1 MNEELEEICDFTVE
15 YSVIHTKQMEIL
27 QDAKARFDSDKNLMR
42 AFRYAAGISKQK
54 MNAMRTAFEAHLGN
68 LAASTEQA
76 DKEAEREAKERFE
89 MLLAESDQH
98 AEENYRAA
106 LAKREADYQNACMMM
121 SAAERPE
128 VIDAAAAI
136 LKKLGTYRD
145 SAEKYENAL
154 VMAVAAKK
162 EAQKA
167 ADWEKDK
174 EIIERY
180 QKKVDHL
187 VNELKHPSDMRA
199 RLNRLSLERD
209 LKWYR
214 TEIERLKKGD
224 PNHE

>member
-1 MNEELEEICDFTVE
+1 
-15 YSVIHTKQMEIL
+15 
-27 QDAKARFDSDKNLMR
+27 
-42 AFRYAAGISKQK
+42 